1 MRSGESAPRRASLRS
16 ALTSGNLP
24 RLDRY
29 PWHVH
34 PLACARLPIRP
45 TQLLGGSVPI
55 PAFTSFLTALRCAET
70 GAAHDPGVLQSVSH
84 GAGATLLP
92 EYDLD
97 AVRAAVTSEDI
108 RQRPHDLWRFRELL
122 PLDNPLQTPDLG
134 AGATPLLRLRRL
146 CEHFGLTNLWLKDEG
161 ANPTGTFKARGAAVG
176 VARAYELG
184 VRDIAIP
191 TAGNAGSAWAAYC
204 AAWGIT
210 LRVVMPV
217 NTPDPIKAECI
228 AYGADVT
235 EVRGVISDAGRIAS
249 ERASDAG
256 WFDASTMKEPYRVE
270 GKKTM
275 GLEIA
280 EAFDWDPPDV
290 VLYPT
295 GGGVGLIGVWKA
307 MRELADMGWL
317 KGTPPRLIAVQAS
330 GCAPIVEAWEAGLD
344 DAERPP
350 DPHTAANGLLV
361 PLPFAHRL
369 ILRILR
375 ETGGTAIAVDD
386 AQLVHGMRQLA
397 DLEGVLAAPEGAA
410 LVPALA
416 ALLQRGEIGRDER
429 IVLLNTGN
437 ALKYTHLVNRPSRPA
452 IDPLPA

>member
-1 MRSGESAPRRASLRS
+1 MF
-16 ALTSGNLP
+16 N
-24 RLDRY
+24 
-29 PWHVH
+29 
-34 PLACARLPIRP
+34 P
-45 TQLLGGSVPI
+45 T
-55 PAFTSFLTALRCAET
+55 FTSFLTTLRCAET
-70 GAAHDPGVLQSVSH
+70 GQAHDPTVLQSVSH

-97 AVRAAVTSEDI
+97 AVRAAVTPEDI
-108 RQRPHDLWRFRELL
+108 RRRPHDLWRFRELL
-122 PLDNPLQTPDLG
+122 PLDSPHQAPDLG
-134 AGATPLLRLRRL
+134 AGATPLLSLRRL
-146 CEHFGLTNLWLKDEG
+146 GEHFGLTNLWLKDEG

-176 VARAYELG
+176 VARAHELG
-184 VRDIAIP
+184 VREIAIP

-217 NTPDPIKAECI
+217 NTPDPIKAECV

-249 ERASDAG
+249 ERAAESG

-307 MRELADMGWL
+307 MRELADLGWL
-317 KGTPPRLIAVQAS
+317 KGTPPRLIAVQAAD
-330 GCAPIVEAWEAGLD
+330 CAPIVQAWESGVP
-344 DAERPP
+344 DAERPD
-350 DPHTAANGLLV
+350 DPRTVANGLLV

-369 ILRILR
+369 ILRILH
-375 ETGGTAIAVDD
+375 ETGGTAVAVDD
-386 AQLVHGMRQLA
+386 DQLVHAMRQLA

-410 LVPALA
+410 LVPALTT
-416 ALLQRGEIGRDER
+416 LLQRGDIGRDER

-437 ALKYTHLVNRPSRPA
+437 ALKYTHLVDLPARPP

>member
-1 MRSGESAPRRASLRS
+1 MSPR
-16 ALTSGNLP
+16 P
-24 RLDRY
+24 
-29 PWHVH
+29 
-34 PLACARLPIRP
+34 
-45 TQLLGGSVPI
+45 
-55 PAFTSFLTALRCAET
+55 FTSFLTSLRCAET
-70 GAAHDPGVLQSVSH
+70 GEAHDPAVLQSVSH

-92 EYDLD
+92 EYDLQ
-97 AVRAAVTSEDI
+97 AVGATVTPEDI
-108 RQRPHDLWRFRELL
+108 GQRPHDLWRFRELL
-122 PLDNPLQTPDLG
+122 PLDNPLEAPDLG

-146 CEHFGLTNLWLKDEG
+146 SEHLGLSHLWLKDEG

-204 AAWGIT
+204 AAWGIN

-217 NTPDPIKAECI
+217 NTPDPIKAECV

-249 ERASDAG
+249 ERSAEAG

-307 MRELADMGWL
+307 MRELAELGWL
-317 KGTPPRLIAVQAS
+317 KGAPPRLIAVQAA
-330 GCAPIVEAWEAGLD
+330 GCAPIVEAFEAGLD
-344 DAERPP
+344 DAERPA
-350 DPHTAANGLLV
+350 DPQTTANGLLV

-375 ETGGTAIAVDD
+375 ETGGTAVAVDD
-386 AQLVHGMRQLA
+386 AELVHGMRQLA

-410 LVPALA
+410 LVPALSK
-416 ALLQRGEIGRDER
+416 LLERGDIGRGER

-437 ALKYTHLVNRPSRPA
+437 ALKYTHLVDRPSRPP

>member
-1 MRSGESAPRRASLRS
+1 MS
-16 ALTSGNLP
+16 
-24 RLDRY
+24 DR
-29 PWHVH
+29 P
-34 PLACARLPIRP
+34 
-45 TQLLGGSVPI
+45 
-55 PAFTSFLTALRCAET
+55 FTSFLTTLRCAET
-70 GAAHDPGVLQSVSH
+70 GEAHDPTVLQSVSH

-97 AVRAAVTSEDI
+97 AVRAAVTPDDI
-108 RQRPHDLWRFRELL
+108 RQRPQDLWRFRELL
-122 PLDNPLQTPDLG
+122 PLDNPLQAPDLG
-134 AGATPLLRLRRL
+134 AGATPLFRLNRL
-146 CEHFGLTNLWLKDEG
+146 GEQFGLNNLWLKDEG

-217 NTPDPIKAECI
+217 NTPDPIKAECV

-249 ERASDAG
+249 ERSAQAG

-280 EAFDWDPPDV
+280 EAFDWAPPDV

-307 MRELADMGWL
+307 MCELADLGWL
-317 KGTPPRLIAVQAS
+317 KGSPPRLIAVQAS
-330 GCAPIVEAWEAGLD
+330 GCAPVVDAFEAGAD
-344 DAERPP
+344 DAERP
-350 DPHTAANGLLV
+350 DHPHTTANGLLV

-375 ETGGTAIAVDD
+375 ETGGAAVAVDD
-386 AQLVHGMRQLA
+386 DELVDGMRRLA
-397 DLEGVLAAPEGAA
+397 ALEGVMAAPEGAA
-410 LVPALA
+410 LVPALTR
-416 ALLQRGEIGRDER
+416 LLERGDIGRDER

-437 ALKYTHLVNRPSRPA
+437 ALKYTHLVDRPA
-452 IDPLPA
+452 RPPIDPLPA